1 MGDKGKRMMM
11 EKGERKNKKAE
22 KLIWIAA
29 LFLLFCAQIMTMIYF
44 GSKKAGFHEDE
55 YYSFYST
62 NRSIGL
68 SEPDREWLD
77 SSTIRNEFVVMPG
90 ERFHYSMVAMLQSW
104 DVHPPFFY
112 FLLHTV
118 CSLFP
123 EVFSK
128 WLGISV
134 NLIAFCMNFVLLSWL
149 AYMVTGR
156 SKGMTLVV
164 ALVHGFNP
172 IIISGVMFIRMYEWL
187 TVFILL
193 CACLHVHTVLKLEK
207 GKGTD
212 RKLEWRKF
220 LLPLMLTNYLGFLTQ
235 YYYIIFL
242 FFIAVGFC
250 MWNFLPCFGKKEGSH
265 GISIH
270 KESLRNS
277 ILLCVKYGSACGI
290 SLLLA
295 IISYPASLSHIFRG
309 YRGTGAVS
317 EFLDVSNTTERLGFF
332 VKLMNEYLFDG
343 YFWLWIVVLAA
354 MGGVIYWKI
363 RQIRKAGASSASTAY
378 FLLLFAV
385 CGYFFT
391 VSKTALLLYE
401 TSNRYQLPIYGIV
414 LILIITALHRLW
426 NALIVLFGWGKG
438 KNVRRLAVAG
448 GVILC
453 FLLLA
458 GDAHAVF
465 SGKVLFLYE
474 EEQADVAYARENAH
488 VPVII
493 LYNDVTPHNVWWRSQ
508 ELMEYDRIY
517 FVSEGNKERITD
529 EVIRSSGKIIVYAAD
544 YDTKE
549 ESLNMILESNDGLED
564 YRLVSHKS
572 LWSVYEF
579 E

>member
-1 MGDKGKRMMM
+1 
-11 EKGERKNKKAE
+11 
-22 KLIWIAA
+22 
-29 LFLLFCAQIMTMIYF
+29 
-44 GSKKAGFHEDE
+44 
-55 YYSFYST
+55 
-62 NRSIGL
+62 
-68 SEPDREWLD
+68 
-77 SSTIRNEFVVMPG
+77 
-90 ERFHYSMVAMLQSW
+90 
-104 DVHPPFFY
+104 
-112 FLLHTV
+112 
-118 CSLFP
+118 
-123 EVFSK
+123 
-128 WLGISV
+128 
-134 NLIAFCMNFVLLSWL
+134 
-149 AYMVTGR
+149 
-156 SKGMTLVV
+156 MTLLV
-164 ALVHGFNP
+164 ALIHGFNP

-193 CACLHVHTVLKLEK
+193 CACLHVYMVMKLEK
-207 GKGTD
+207 ENGIN
-212 RKLEWRKF
+212 RKLEWKRF

-250 MWNFLPCFGKKEGSH
+250 FWNFLPCFGKRDGGR

-270 KESLRNS
+270 KENLKYSV
-277 ILLCVKYGSACGI
+277 LLCMKYGSACGI

-317 EFLDVSNTTERLGFF
+317 EFLDATNTTERLGFF
-332 VKLMNEYLFDG
+332 AELMNEYLFDG
-343 YFWLWIVVLAA
+343 YLWLWIVVIAV
-354 MGGVIYWKI
+354 MGIVVYWKM
-363 RQIRKAGASSASTAY
+363 RKIKKSDMDSVSLENGEMSLEYNKSGGGSVTTY

-414 LILIITALHRLW
+414 LILIISVLYGLW
-426 NALIVLFGWGKG
+426 KGLIILFGWGKG
-438 KNVRRLAVAG
+438 ENVRRLAVAG
-448 GVILC
+448 GVLLC
-453 FLLLA
+453 FLFLA

-465 SGKVLFLYE
+465 TGKVLFLYE
-474 EEQADVAYARENAH
+474 EEQEDMAYARENAH
-488 VPVII
+488 IPVII
-493 LYNDVTPHNVWWRSQ
+493 LYNDVTPYNVWWCSQ

-517 FVSEGNKERITD
+517 FASEGNRERITD
-529 EVIRSSGKIIVYAAD
+529 EIICNSGKIIVYAAD

-564 YRLVSHKS
+564 YRLVSRKS